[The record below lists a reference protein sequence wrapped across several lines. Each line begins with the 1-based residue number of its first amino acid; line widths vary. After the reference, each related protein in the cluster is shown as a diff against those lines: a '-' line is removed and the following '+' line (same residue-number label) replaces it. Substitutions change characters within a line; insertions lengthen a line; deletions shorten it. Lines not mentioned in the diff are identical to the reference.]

1 MQPKYIRNLSNIPSK
16 TLRGDVA
23 DVLRAAIIGGGL
35 RPGSFIN
42 QADLAKQLGISRSPL
57 REALGQ
63 LEEEGLITIIPYKG
77 AYVTDLPIDELDELF
92 TLRAVL
98 EEFGVRRAAALVTAE
113 DIAHLRELLARM
125 QRAAEAGDSHALTE
139 IDLVFH
145 RALVTLADHALLL
158 QTWRGLET
166 RMRRVLSQQRQFY
179 LSLHD
184 AIGTHPD
191 LVAALAVGDADRAAA
206 VMRSHILDAR
216 EVILRTWGK
225 VIPPET
231 PGVNGAALQPE

>member
-1 MQPKYIRNLSNIPSK
+1 MQPEYLRGLSNIPSK

-42 QADLAKQLGISRSPL
+42 QADLARQLGISRSPL

-77 AYVTDLPIDELDELF
+77 AYVTDLPIEFVDELF

-98 EEFGVRRAAALVTAE
+98 EEFGVRRAVALATA
-113 DIAHLRELLARM
+113 DDVAHLRQLLARM
-125 QRAAEAGDSHALTE
+125 QLAAEAGDVHTLTE
-139 IDLVFH
+139 IDLAFH
-145 RALVTLADHALLL
+145 RAFVTLADHALLL

-166 RMRRVLSQQRQFY
+166 RMRRVLSQQRQFSIN
-179 LSLHD
+179 LRD

-191 LVAALAVGDADRAAA
+191 LVAALESGDADRAAA
-206 VMRSHILDAR
+206 AMRSHILDAR
-216 EVILRTWGK
+216 EATLRTWGSDTSLTTS
-225 VIPPET
+225 P
-231 PGVNGAALQPE
+231 VNGVAL